1 MVFLVSYSIRSVRRN
16 HYQIGV
22 IKAIGGR
29 SSDISLIFVMQNLIL
44 SAAIS
49 VITLIGSAILLE
61 VANDILVS
69 SFMQITDVGI
79 NSIRIISFDFAIVGA
94 AIGISVL
101 LNLVFTAVPLLLL
114 HNVKPIDII
123 KAKE

>member
-1 MVFLVSYSIRSVRRN
+1 
-16 HYQIGV
+16 
-22 IKAIGGR
+22 
-29 SSDISLIFVMQNLIL
+29 MQNLIL

-79 NSIRIISFDFAIVGA
+79 SSIRIISFDFAIVGA

>member
-1 MVFLVSYSIRSVRRN
+1 
-16 HYQIGV
+16 
-22 IKAIGGR
+22 
-29 SSDISLIFVMQNLIL
+29 MQNLIL

-79 NSIRIISFDFAIVGA
+79 SSIRIISFDFAMVGA

>member
-1 MVFLVSYSIRSVRRN
+1 MLLRK
-16 HYQIGV
+16 HL
-22 IKAIGGR
+22 GGGKLT
-29 SSDISLIFVMQNLIL
+29 DIIQD
-44 SAAIS
+44 
-49 VITLIGSAILLE
+49 GLE
-61 VANDILVS
+61 
-69 SFMQITDVGI
+69 
-79 NSIRIISFDFAIVGA
+79 RIISFDFAIVGA